1 VADPWRSPGAGWGP
15 DMKSLGAILLSF
27 LAAAG
32 LSLCLLGIGARARRT
47 ARLPIGP
54 RLELPVDFLFGCA
67 VLSSAFVLSGLLGG
81 FRPAFLLL
89 ITGALA
95 AAGRYRGLVRKGLR
109 LAPIA
114 IPSLILL
121 PIAAA
126 PPFFHDALVYHLG
139 LPWQALRD
147 GRLLPHEEN
156 LFSSFPALFQMIAAG
171 PLAVGC
177 DRAPALLHLASFLL
191 AGQALAALASR
202 IGAPGPLATL
212 CGATLPLLPSCVLVP
227 ALPAAEGF
235 LIAALLAALAVA
247 VEGRHDRGAPLLAG
261 LLSGVGVSAR
271 LQGITW
277 AAIVLAIVA
286 LGPPDER
293 ASGAMKR
300 RPGPWSM
307 PLRVALA
314 LLGLALASL
323 PWWLKNLVLLGDPL
337 APLGW
342 RREGIETL
350 WRDSL
355 SVLSSQSGGTWPGA
369 PLAALMPHLSYLA
382 PLLLASMMGLLT
394 IRGRRRY
401 AIAGAAALGL
411 LAWSLTSILPR
422 FLTPGLALLLALAAA
437 SGSAR
442 RPGLLAGALAL
453 GVTTA
458 LGVAFTAGQMGRL
471 GGLSVATADPL
482 AWPPSVVVHNPAPA
496 FAQSVSLPRDA
507 RVLFIGETRGFGF
520 PRRFVAS
527 SQHDV
532 SPLREPLESSP
543 SAEAARDWLIQ
554 AGFTHLLVNG
564 GELNRLMGTHPIA
577 PFRSETG
584 RKKFQD
590 LLALLGRPVIVAG
603 DVAIFTLQGRDD
615 AAR

>member
-1 VADPWRSPGAGWGP
+1 
-15 DMKSLGAILLSF
+15 MKSLGAILLSF

-32 LSLCLLGIGARARRT
+32 LSLCLFGIGARARRT

-54 RLELPVDFLFGCA
+54 RLELPVDFLLGCA

-109 LAPIA
+109 LTPIA

-156 LFSSFPALFQMIAAG
+156 LFSCFPALFQMLAAG

-177 DRAPALLHLASFLL
+177 DRAPALLHLASFVL
-191 AGQALAALASR
+191 AGQALAALAGR
-202 IGAPGPLATL
+202 IGAPDRPATL
-212 CGATLPLLPSCVLVP
+212 CGAILPLLPSCVLVP

-235 LIAALLAALAVA
+235 LIAGLLAALAVV
-247 VEGRHDRGAPLLAG
+247 VEGRPDRGAPLLAG
-261 LLSGVGVSAR
+261 LLAGVGVSAR

-277 AAIVLAIVA
+277 AAIVLAMVA
-286 LGPPDER
+286 LAPRER
-293 ASGAMKR
+293 TSGGSKR
-300 RPGPWSM
+300 RARPSLPVRM
-307 PLRVALA
+307 VFA

-337 APLGW
+337 APIGW

-355 SVLSSQSGGTWPGA
+355 SIRLSQAGGTWPGA

-394 IRGRRRY
+394 LRGRGRY

-411 LAWSLTSILPR
+411 LVWSLTSLLPR
-422 FLTPGLALLLALAAA
+422 FLTPSLALLLALAAA
-437 SGSAR
+437 AGSSR
-442 RPGLLAGALAL
+442 RPVGFLAGALAL
-453 GVTTA
+453 GVTAA
-458 LGVAFTAGQMGRL
+458 LGLAFTAGKMGPL
-471 GGLSVATADPL
+471 GGARIAVADPL
-482 AWPPSVVVHNPAPA
+482 AWPRSVVVHNPAPA
-496 FAQSVSLPRDA
+496 FAQSVSLPSDA

-520 PRRFVAS
+520 PRRFVAP

-543 SAEAARDWLIQ
+543 SAEAALDWLIH

-564 GELNRLMGTHPIA
+564 GELNRLLATHPIA
-577 PFRSETG
+577 PFRSEAG

-590 LLALLGRPVIVAG
+590 LLALLGRPVIAAG
-603 DVAIFTLQGRDD
+603 DVAIFTIPGRDGP
-615 AAR
+615 AR